1 MAQNADFSPG
11 GQKRPKKGRKRGQ
24 NQQKPEFYKNRKKGS
39 NWPKSA
45 QKGPKKAIF
54 DILF

>member
-11 GQKRPKKGRKRGQ
+11 GQKRPKKVRKRGQ

-54 DILF
+54 DISF